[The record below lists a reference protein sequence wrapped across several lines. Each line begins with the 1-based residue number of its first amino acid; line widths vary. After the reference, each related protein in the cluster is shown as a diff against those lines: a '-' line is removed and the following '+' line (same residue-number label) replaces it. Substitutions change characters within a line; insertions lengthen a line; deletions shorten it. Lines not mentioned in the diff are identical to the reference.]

1 MHRLVL
7 LLGFAVLA
15 CSVAA
20 AVRAAPFSVSI
31 APATVTSSAV
41 TLNGV
46 DQVSTFAETISVT
59 GGNDATGWQITA
71 WAPLPT
77 FGTNVLGA
85 LAVPTQP
92 TLGACSTGQCS
103 LPIPTGI
110 TWPVTLGTTALTAAK
125 IYNAEVGSGNKN
137 NTVNVSF
144 EVNVPA
150 GALAASYTTT
160 LTIVGAQSP

>member
-1 MHRLVL
+1 MRRPVA
-7 LLGFAVLA
+7 LLGSILLA
-15 CSVAA
+15 CSVTA
-20 AVRAAPFSVSI
+20 AVHAAQFSLSI
-31 APATVTSSAV
+31 APATATASAV

-59 GGNDATGWQITA
+59 GGSDTTGWQITA

-77 FGTNVLGA
+77 SGANVLGA
-85 LAVPTQP
+85 LVVPTQP
-92 TLGACSTGQCS
+92 TLGACSLGQCS

-125 IYNAEVGSGNKN
+125 IYNAGVGSGNKN

-144 EVNVPA
+144 GVNIPA
-150 GALAASYTTT
+150 GALAGSYTTT
-160 LTIVGAQSP
+160 LTIVGAESP

>member
-1 MHRLVL
+1 MRRPVA
-7 LLGFAVLA
+7 LLGTILLA

-20 AVRAAPFSVSI
+20 AVRAAGFSLSI
-31 APATVTSSAV
+31 APVTATSSAV

-46 DQVSTFAETISVT
+46 DLVSTFTETITVT
-59 GGNDATGWQITA
+59 GGSDTTGWQITA

-77 FGTNVLGA
+77 AGANALGA
-85 LAVPTQP
+85 LVVPTQP

-125 IYNAEVGSGNKN
+125 IYNAGIGSGNKN

-144 EVNVPA
+144 GVNIPA
-150 GALAASYTTT
+150 GALAGSYTTT
-160 LTIVGAQSP
+160 LTIVGAESP